1 MSAALKKGVES
12 GTLIKVKASYKLSPE
27 AKKPAPKK
35 KKVVKK
41 KAAPKKKTAPKKKV
55 SAYILGCYLW
65 FLFLCF
71 LANFMCKILRELEH
85 QATATKKTTKKVSES
100 GHSMPKGITIKYLT
114 QELN

>member
-27 AKKPAPKK
+27 AKKAAPKK

-65 FLFLCF
+65 FLFSCF

-100 GHSMPKGITIKYLT
+100 GHSMPKCITIKYLT

>member
-35 KKVVKK
+35 KVVKK

-55 SAYILGCYLW
+55 SAYI
-65 FLFLCF
+65 
-71 LANFMCKILRELEH
+71 
-85 QATATKKTTKKVSES
+85 
-100 GHSMPKGITIKYLT
+100 
-114 QELN
+114 

>member
-55 SAYILGCYLW
+55 SAYILGCYL
-65 FLFLCF
+65 
-71 LANFMCKILRELEH
+71 
-85 QATATKKTTKKVSES
+85 
-100 GHSMPKGITIKYLT
+100 
-114 QELN
+114 

>member
-41 KAAPKKKTAPKKKV
+41 KAAPKKKKTAPKKKV
-55 SAYILGCYLW
+55 SAYITYGGLGTSISSSL
-65 FLFLCF
+65 L
-71 LANFMCKILRELEH
+71 
-85 QATATKKTTKKVSES
+85 S
-100 GHSMPKGITIKYLT
+100 LT
-114 QELN
+114 SL

>member
-35 KKVVKK
+35 KVVKK

-55 SAYILGCYLW
+55 SAYILGCYL
-65 FLFLCF
+65 
-71 LANFMCKILRELEH
+71 
-85 QATATKKTTKKVSES
+85 
-100 GHSMPKGITIKYLT
+100 
-114 QELN
+114 

>member
-41 KAAPKKKTAPKKKV
+41 KAAPKKKKTAPKKKV
-55 SAYILGCYLW
+55 SVYIGLFFLIFVLGLPSY
-65 FLFLCF
+65 F
-71 LANFMCKILRELEH
+71 H
-85 QATATKKTTKKVSES
+85 V
-100 GHSMPKGITIKYLT
+100 
-114 QELN
+114 